1 MRDIGVTGV
10 QACALPISA
19 FMNRENSL
27 LVDYKLVTIEETR
40 ALYRAGYRW
49 AEPSV
54 EHAAQLMRQV
64 FEDREEA
71 QALGA
76 RAKAELTPL
85 LAPEASGQRMK
96 ARLVELFATK
106 SRA

>member
-27 LVDYKLVTIEETR
+27 LVDYELVTIEQTR

-54 EHAAQLMRQV
+54 EHAAKLMRQG
-64 FEDREEA
+64 FEDRKSVGEGKSVDLGGRRIIKKKNRITHA
-71 QALGA
+71 CGSCAL
-76 RAKAELTPL
+76 R
-85 LAPEASGQRMK
+85 
-96 ARLVELFATK
+96 
-106 SRA
+106 